1 MAKVYRTLGV
11 ADWPGV
17 LDCEGR
23 RRRGGGMGWKFM
35 GCSRG
40 RTLSRI
46 RMRMMPGIMMPAIVT
61 AMMKKARLSPTK
73 GLVGEMV
80 TVGTLEPDMIR
91 R

>member
-1 MAKVYRTLGV
+1 
-11 ADWPGV
+11 
-17 LDCEGR
+17 
-23 RRRGGGMGWKFM
+23 MGWKFM
-35 GCSRG
+35 GCSCG
-40 RTLSRI
+40 RTLSRNK
-46 RMRMMPGIMMPAIVT
+46 MRTMLGIMMPAIVT